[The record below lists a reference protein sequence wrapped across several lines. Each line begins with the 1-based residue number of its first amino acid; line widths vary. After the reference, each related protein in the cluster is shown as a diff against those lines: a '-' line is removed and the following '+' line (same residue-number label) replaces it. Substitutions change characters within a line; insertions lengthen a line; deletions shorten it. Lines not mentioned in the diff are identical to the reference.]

1 MDINDYRKKIDEIDK
16 DIVRLFTERME
27 TAAGIAKW
35 KKENGKPVLDAERE
49 KQKLDAVLS
58 LAPQNMEEYTRE
70 LYKFLF
76 ELSRNY
82 QEKLNG

>member
-1 MDINDYRKKIDEIDK
+1 MDINDYRNKIDEIDN
-16 DIVRLFTERME
+16 DIVRLFAERME
-27 TAAGIAKW
+27 IAADIAKW

-49 KQKLDAVLS
+49 KQKLDAVAS
-58 LAPQNMEEYTRE
+58 LAPQDMEEYTRK
-70 LYKFLF
+70 LYKLLF

>member
-1 MDINDYRKKIDEIDK
+1 MDIKDYRDQLDEIDAQLAE
-16 DIVRLFTERME
+16 LFCRRME
-27 TAAGIAKW
+27 ICGEIAAW